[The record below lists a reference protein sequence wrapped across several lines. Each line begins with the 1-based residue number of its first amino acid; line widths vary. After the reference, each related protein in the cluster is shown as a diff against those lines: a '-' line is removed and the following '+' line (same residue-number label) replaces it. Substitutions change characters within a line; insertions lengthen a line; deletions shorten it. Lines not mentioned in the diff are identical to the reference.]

1 MKIAGQQPF
10 YVIAGLGK
18 TGVSVAR
25 FLNARG
31 LPFAITDTR
40 EQPPGLDDVKQ
51 LAPTVAVKCGAL
63 DGELLARADIIV
75 LSPGLSLQEPLIA
88 KARAQGVKVIGDIE
102 LFVQYARAPIIA
114 ITGSNGKST
123 VTALTTHLLNSAGK
137 KALMGGNIGIP
148 ALDLLAQVVPDF
160 YVLELSSFQ
169 LETTHSL
176 HAAAATVLNISEDH
190 IDRHGTLAAYA
201 EAKARIYHRAKLAV
215 LNGEDPETWREAKQA
230 EKRTQFSLHN
240 ARADYRMENVDGKH
254 WLVVHEHPLLLAEH
268 LPIVGEHNV
277 ANALAAIALCEAV
290 GVKARDLRDGLLNF
304 VGLPHRCVRVRVRN
318 EVAYYNDSKAT
329 NVGAALAAIAGL
341 GPLLNGKLVLI
352 LGGDAKGQDLS
363 PLTAALAK
371 HARAVVLIGRDAN
384 LARAVIPKGVVIEDA
399 DSIEAAVTQCADL
412 AQVGDAVLLS
422 PACAS
427 LDMFKNYE
435 ERGDRFARA
444 VEALP

>member
-25 FLNARG
+25 FLTARG
-31 LPFAITDTR
+31 FAFAITDTR
-40 EQPPGLDDVKQ
+40 EQPPGLDEVKQ
-51 LAPTVAVKCGAL
+51 FAPTVVVSAGAL
-63 DGELLARADIIV
+63 DAALLTRADVIV
-75 LSPGLSLQEPLIA
+75 LSPGLSLNEPAIA
-88 KARAQGVKVIGDIE
+88 RARAQGVKVIGDIE

-123 VTALTTHLLNSAGK
+123 TTALTTHLLNSAGK
-137 KALMGGNIGIP
+137 KALMGGNIGIA
-148 ALDLLAQVVPDF
+148 ALDLLASAVPDF

-169 LETTHSL
+169 LETTQSL

-190 IDRHGTLAAYA
+190 IDRHGSLAAYA
-201 EAKARIYHRAKLAV
+201 EAKARIYHRAKVAV
-215 LNGEDPETWREAKQA
+215 LNGDDQETWREAKQA

-240 ARADYRMENVDGKH
+240 ARAPYRMENFDGKH
-254 WLVVHEHPLLLAEH
+254 WLVVNDHPLLAAEK
-268 LPIVGEHNV
+268 LSIVGEHNV

-290 GVKARDLRDGLLNF
+290 GVAARDVRDGLLNF
-304 VGLPHRCVRVRVRN
+304 VGLAHRCVRVRLRE

-341 GPLLNGKLVLI
+341 GPVISGKLILI

-363 PLTAALAK
+363 PLSPALEK
-371 HARAVVLIGRDAN
+371 YARAVVLMGRDAERV
-384 LARAVIPKGVVIEDA
+384 RAIVPPAVAIENA
-399 DSIEAAVTQCADL
+399 DSIEGAVTQCRDL
-412 AQVGDAVLLS
+412 AHAGDAVLLS